1 MSYIFQDGQ
10 MKNLEIVLDNAR
22 DHLTGIVGR
31 YPTVRSHVVLVS
43 GGLFR
48 MSK

>member
-10 MKNLEIVLDNAR
+10 RGKFIENVDNDR

-31 YPTVRSHVVLVS
+31 CPTVRCHVAYAT
-43 GGLFR
+43 
-48 MSK
+48 